1 MFEEKLL
8 PRLRR
13 IYEGME
19 DAQERHV
26 SEWLKIDDGAFNERT
41 AEVTD
46 YGTGQLNNVCK
57 KVEAVIKFL
66 GGEYFS

>member
-1 MFEEKLL
+1 
-8 PRLRR
+8 
-13 IYEGME
+13 ME

-57 KVEAVIKFL
+57 KVEAVIKSL